1 MCTTNVWRL
10 STPWHPQSST
20 VWLDDPEA
28 PAAWLRRWKRV
39 HKPQVKPAP
48 SVSRGDSEKKTK
60 NPWST
65 RVAEVVLWWRIELLQ
80 MMILMIFASC
90 KLFGVPKVSE
100 VKNEYRVCRLDYM
113 YWTSLQGTSLQVG
126 SLVQRL
132 DRLCESKSHS
142 TSSTVWT
149 KLWKPWHTKTLP
161 IIAIA

>member
-1 MCTTNVWRL
+1 MYGGFPLHGTPSHRPSDWMILRL
-10 STPWHPQSST
+10 RQLDSGGGRESTSHRWNLP
-20 VWLDDPEA
+20 
-28 PAAWLRRWKRV
+28 RRFPGGIPK
-39 HKPQVKPAP
+39 
-48 SVSRGDSEKKTK
+48 KKTK